1 MEKTAAV
8 ALLLLGV
15 LCLAQAADPLRSAFE
30 DFQRTHN
37 KVYKTAAEKES
48 RFNIFKQSLE
58 RAAKLQ
64 EANKG
69 TATFGVTKFSD
80 LTPEEFRSAYLMN
93 PNKVANL
100 TAERKRSAPQEEFV
114 NSRNV
119 KGCSPSTTTFNWLS
133 CGVVTGVRNQGQCGS
148 CWAYS
153 AAETMESYCALA
165 GGPLQFYSTEQIID
179 CDTTDAGCGGGI
191 PTNAFSYI
199 ESAGGIETNAKYPY
213 IAENGTPGTCKFNK
227 ADTVCTVTSVKTISG
242 ETGIYQQASS
252 SSGGPVSVCV
262 DASTWQD
269 YTGGVMSSC
278 PSQIDHCVQLT
289 GYNNYGSAGA
299 YWIVRNSWGGDWGEK
314 GYIWLSIGQN
324 LCGIGNEASVVAVKV
339 LQGTT
344 STTHSTTSTTHATST
359 SETSSPSTSLSSS
372 PSSSSPSSSHTS
384 GPSSSPSSSHTSG
397 PSSSPSSSH
406 TSGPSSSP
414 SSSHTSGPSSSPSS
428 SPSSHSSGPSSSTHS
443 STESTGTSTA
453 STTPT
458 GSSTASTASTTPTG
472 SSTTPTGS
480 STTPTGSSTTPTG
493 SSTSPTGSSTTPTGS
508 STGSDT
514 SNSGSSTS
522 GSDTSNSGSS
532 TSGSATSGGGSS
544 TSGGGSS
551 TSGGGGSSSGGDD
564 DGGSST
570 SGSSSDDDN
579 DDDDALWPKGNVD
592 VNDEL
597 GHKYVAMVQ
606 NYASRHQVW
615 ITFAI
620 GGAALVVIVSTL
632 AAVIYLRT
640 RQTPVRQNQ
649 QI

>member
-414 SSSHTSGPSSSPSS
+414 SSS
-428 SPSSHSSGPSSSTHS
+428 PSSHSSGPSSSTHS

-551 TSGGGGSSSGGDD
+551 TSGGGSSTSGGGGSSSGGDD